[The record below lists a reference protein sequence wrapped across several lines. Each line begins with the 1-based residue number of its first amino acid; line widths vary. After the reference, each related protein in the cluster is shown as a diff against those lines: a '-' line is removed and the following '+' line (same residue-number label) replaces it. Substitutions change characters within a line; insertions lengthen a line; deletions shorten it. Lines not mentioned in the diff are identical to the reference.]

1 MPFINTETGKYPV
14 SEREIRAMHPDTSFP
29 TPFKAPA
36 EFAVV
41 FPAPQPEHDA
51 WTQGVREIAPVLTA
65 KGTYE
70 QSWEVYA
77 IEHTPEEV
85 AAEVERLKAAKLREI
100 LTKSDEAMDSL
111 TASYSD
117 NEKLSW
123 PKQEA
128 EAKALLTAPDASAPL
143 LRGIAA
149 ARGIPLEKLRD
160 KVLANVSV
168 SEQATA
174 LILGTQQKYEDAVRA
189 AETVEAV
196 QGIEVDYA
204 Q

>member
-1 MPFINTETGKYPV
+1 MKRYIYNQDRIYIGSSDFDEMCQMPPMSTCVEPPTVNVGFAAKWNGTSWDVV
-14 SEREIRAMHPDTSFP
+14 ST
-29 TPFKAPA
+29 
-36 EFAVV
+36 
-41 FPAPQPEHDA
+41 
-51 WTQGVREIAPVLTA
+51 VR
-65 KGTYE
+65 
-70 QSWEVYA
+70 
-77 IEHTPEEV
+77 TPEEI
-85 AAEVERLKAAKLREI
+85 AAEVERLKAAKLHEI
-100 LTKSDEAMDSL
+100 LTKSDEAMNSL
-111 TASYSD
+111 AASYSD

-128 EAKALLTAPDASAPL
+128 EAKALLTDPDASAQL

-149 ARGIPLEKLRD
+149 ARGIPLEELRD

-174 LILGTQQKYEDAVRA
+174 IILGTQQKYEDAVRA

-196 QGIEVDYA
+196 QEIVVDYA